1 MENKQQLKLE
11 VLMSVMH
18 QKDFSIAQRT
28 KISSNLLVIN
38 QCDEDKY
45 EEINV
50 NGYKWRMISTRER
63 GSHLSRQMALD
74 NAQGEICLFCDDDE
88 ELADGYSD
96 IILKAYE
103 KLPNASAI
111 VFNVTRNNNKSKK
124 SYYWI
129 KKIRKAPKYR
139 GYGTPMLS
147 LKLGDIQKH
156 GIRMNEIFG
165 AGSVWGG
172 GEDSLFEDEIRKSGL
187 KMYEYPATIATIDY
201 GNGSTWFKGYREEAF
216 YNEGAF
222 NQHKY
227 GKNIILKYLRCIYSC
242 YRLRKEK
249 YLNFFQKMK
258 WMRLGMKGMKTNIPY
273 KEYIAHQ
280 KKLEKKEERL

>member
-111 VFNVTRNNNKSKK
+111 VFNVTRNNNKNKK

-187 KMYEYPATIATIDY
+187 KMYEYPATIANIDY
-201 GNGSTWFKGYREEAF
+201 ANGSTWIDEHNEKYF
-216 YNEGAF
+216 YNIGGFSEY
-222 NQHKY
+222 KY
-227 GKNIILKYLRCIYSC
+227 KKNFLIKFVRRFYTAI
-242 YRLRKEK
+242 RLRKDKTLSFKDKMRWMYLGGRGFLQNITYKDFMEK
-249 YLNFFQKMK
+249 ENA
-258 WMRLGMKGMKTNIPY
+258 KTSN
-273 KEYIAHQ
+273 
-280 KKLEKKEERL
+280 R